1 MANLKNSILEWVRSL
16 GPGIITAAL
25 VFGPGSLTLA
35 SKIGS
40 LYAYQLLWVGVI
52 AAAFMIVFTRMA
64 ARIGLSNEAT
74 LLTVIR
80 EKWGKVVATSIGIG
94 VFLVVASFQAGN
106 SIGVGIAFA
115 ELYNT
120 SSTPWIIGI
129 TALGIG
135 LLFFSSFYK
144 ILEKVMM
151 ALVGLMLVAFV
162 GTLLMVKPDL
172 GGILSGLVP
181 TVPQGSEVLI
191 IAFVA
196 STFSIVGAFYQSY
209 LVQERGWQAD
219 QLPKASRD
227 STLGII
233 ILGLIGTMVVISAA
247 AVLHAQ
253 AIEVRS
259 ATDMAK
265 ALEPLLGTQA
275 KALFMYGMFGASFSS
290 LIGNATIGGSLLGD
304 ALGFKSQ
311 LHSFRVRILIAL
323 IMVLGA
329 TVAIV
334 FGKLPLEL
342 IVFAQ
347 SITILIVPFIGVAIL
362 AVANDRV
369 RMGLLKNSPLQ
380 NVLGVLG
387 LLILLGLA
395 IANARTLFF

>member
-1 MANLKNSILEWVRSL
+1 M

-40 LYAYQLLWVGVI
+40 LYAYQLLWVGIV
-52 AAAFMIVFTRMA
+52 AAFFMIVFTRMA
-64 ARIGLSNEAT
+64 ARIGLSGEAT

-80 EKWGKVVATSIGIG
+80 DKWGKLISAFIGIG

-120 SSTPWIIGI
+120 SPAPWIIGI

-135 LLFFSSFYK
+135 LLFFTSFYK

-151 ALVGLMLVAFV
+151 ILVGLMLVAFV
-162 GTLLMVKPDL
+162 GTLIMVKPDL

-181 TVPQGSEVLI
+181 TVPDGSEILI

-196 STFSIVGAFYQSY
+196 SSFSIVGAFYQSY
-209 LVQERGWQAD
+209 LVQERGWKSDHLQ
-219 QLPKASRD
+219 KASRD
-227 STLGII
+227 STVGIVL
-233 ILGLIGTMVVISAA
+233 LGLIGTMVVISAA
-247 AVLHAQ
+247 AVLHVQ
-253 AIEVRS
+253 SIDVKS

-265 ALEPLLGTQA
+265 ALEPLLGSQA
-275 KALFMYGMFGASFSS
+275 KSLFMYGMFGASFSS

-311 LHSFRVRILIAL
+311 LHSTRVRLLIAL
-323 IMVLGA
+323 IMILGA

-347 SITILIVPFIGVAIL
+347 GITILIVPFIGIAIL
-362 AVANDRV
+362 AVANDGLQ
-369 RMGLLKNSPLQ
+369 MGTLKNTTLQ
-380 NVLGVLG
+380 NILGAVG

-395 IANARTLFF
+395 ITNARTLFF

>member
-1 MANLKNSILEWVRSL
+1 MSNLKNTLLEWVQSL

-40 LYAYQLLWVGVI
+40 LYAYQLLWVGIV
-52 AAAFMIVFTRMA
+52 AAFFMIVFTRMA
-64 ARIGLSNEAT
+64 ARIGLSGEAT

-80 EKWGKVVATSIGIG
+80 DKWGKLISAFIGIG

-120 SSTPWIIGI
+120 SPAPWIIGI

-135 LLFFSSFYK
+135 LLFFTSFYK

-151 ALVGLMLVAFV
+151 ILVGLMLVAFV
-162 GTLLMVKPDL
+162 GTLIMVKPDL

-181 TVPQGSEVLI
+181 TVPDGSEILI

-196 STFSIVGAFYQSY
+196 SSFSIVGAFYQSY
-209 LVQERGWQAD
+209 LVQERGWKSDHLQ
-219 QLPKASRD
+219 KASRD
-227 STLGII
+227 STVGIVL
-233 ILGLIGTMVVISAA
+233 LGLIGTMVVISAA
-247 AVLHAQ
+247 AVLHVQ
-253 AIEVRS
+253 SIDVKS

-265 ALEPLLGTQA
+265 ALEPLLGSQA
-275 KALFMYGMFGASFSS
+275 KSLFMYGMFGASFSS

-311 LHSFRVRILIAL
+311 LHSTRVRLLIAL
-323 IMVLGA
+323 IMILGA

-347 SITILIVPFIGVAIL
+347 GITILIVPFIGIAIL
-362 AVANDRV
+362 AVANDGLQ
-369 RMGLLKNSPLQ
+369 MGTLKNTTLQ
-380 NVLGVLG
+380 NILGAVG

-395 IANARTLFF
+395 ITNARTLFF